1 MTARACLRKAASNK
15 SVIAFLVGSS
25 VLAFLFA
32 TGIGDLRADDR
43 RHEAYFTNTAYELH
57 VYRIHGR
64 TPGPTLMI
72 IGGIQG
78 NEPGGFLAADSYV
91 DLTLKK
97 GNLIVVPRANFYSIL
112 KNERGPDGDMN
123 RHFRDAPP
131 ENYVER
137 IVEVLKKLMSESDYL
152 LNLHDGSGFYSPKY
166 EGPRR
171 NPKRYGQ
178 SIIADASTFK
188 SKVNGRVLHLE
199 KIAKSVIEKVNPQI
213 HNKRHHILFSN
224 HRTLENDTIHPEQR
238 TSATF
243 YALTRYGIPAFGVE
257 TSKDIPDYTVRVQ
270 YQTMVINAFMEVL
283 GIVPDN
289 PPLTFD
295 PPQLDYVLISIN
307 QGIPIALPNREIL
320 HVAPDDVV
328 QIEDVVANYTRGI
341 SVDVEGVGTENDIRK
356 PLKIAKDTEVFIRK
370 ESEVFGNIRLQVGSD
385 GSAKPGTNT
394 QTNGPAKVTYFIIE
408 VNGEKRL
415 VENRETLKIVTGD
428 RLRILE
434 VITRGIA
441 PEELT
446 VNFVGFVGDEKDNTG
461 EDRGYIIRTAKD
473 LWIRYSL
480 NKQGIRYRIAALKE
494 DTMYGEMVLE
504 LVPPTFSYLVVD
516 RNGKPGAC
524 YEGDSQME
532 IGTEGEIRILDIKT
546 NIRDNSGVDIRLN
559 GNAPLSRRK
568 DGSWIIRVGD
578 GIPGEG
584 EIEVIREGISMGR
597 VHYRKL

>member
-1 MTARACLRKAASNK
+1 MTVRTFLRKAASSK
-15 SVIAFLVGSS
+15 TVIAFLVCSGI
-25 VLAFLFA
+25 LAFLFEA
-32 TGIGDLRADDR
+32 GIEDVRADDR
-43 RHEAYFTNTAYELH
+43 RHEVYFANTSYELH

-97 GNLIVVPRANFYSIL
+97 GSLIVVPRANFYSIL

-178 SIIADASTFK
+178 SIIADAATFK
-188 SKVNGRVLHLE
+188 SKVNGRDLHLE
-199 KIAKSVIEKVNPQI
+199 KLAKSVIEKVNPQI
-213 HNKRHHILFSN
+213 HNKRHHILFNN
-224 HRTLENDTIHPEQR
+224 HRTLEKDTIHPEQR
-238 TSATF
+238 TSATY

-257 TSKDIPDYTVRVQ
+257 TSKDIPDHSVRVQ
-270 YQTMVINAFMEVL
+270 YQTMMINAFMEVL

-307 QGIPIALPNREIL
+307 RGIPIALPNREIL
-320 HVAPDDVV
+320 HISPNDVIR
-328 QIEDVVANYTRGI
+328 IEDVVANYTRGI
-341 SVDVEGVGTENDIRK
+341 SVDVKGIGAENDIRK
-356 PLKIAKDTEVFIRK
+356 PLKIIKDTSVLIRK

-385 GSAKPGTNT
+385 RNKRAGTKKRT
-394 QTNGPAKVTYFIIE
+394 DGPSRVTYFIIE
-408 VNGEKRL
+408 VNGEKQL
-415 VENRETLKIVTGD
+415 IENHQTLKVVTGD
-428 RLRILE
+428 RLRILDI
-434 VITRGIA
+434 VTKGIA
-441 PEELT
+441 PEELK
-446 VNFVGFVGDEKDNTG
+446 VNFVGFVGDEKGNSG
-461 EDRGYIIRTAKD
+461 EDRGYLIRTAKD
-473 LWIRYSL
+473 LWVRYSL

-494 DTMYGEMVLE
+494 KTMYGEMVLE
-504 LVPPTFSYLVVD
+504 LTPPLFSYLIVG

-524 YEGDSQME
+524 YESESQLE
-532 IGTEGEIRILDIKT
+532 IGAESEIRILDIKT

-559 GNAPLSRRK
+559 GNAPVAKRK
-568 DGSWIIRVGD
+568 DGSWIIRVGE
-578 GIPGEG
+578 GIPGKG
-584 EIEVIREGISMGR
+584 EVEVIREGIPMGR
-597 VHYRKL
+597 VYYKKY